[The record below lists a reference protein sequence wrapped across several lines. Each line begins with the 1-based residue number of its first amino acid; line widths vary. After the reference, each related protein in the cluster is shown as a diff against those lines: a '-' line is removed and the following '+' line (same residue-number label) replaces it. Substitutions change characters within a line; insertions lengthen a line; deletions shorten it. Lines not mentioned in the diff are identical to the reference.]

1 MRLRLAIVALAAA
14 TAVVLAPAARADF
27 AVLRSGQRLHITS
40 YERRGDRVIL
50 RVEGGEVEISADDL
64 VAIEPEEFL
73 PVVHTPP
80 LPPPVTEVI
89 EDTARRYGL
98 DPALVSSV
106 VAVESNF
113 NPQAVSRR
121 NAQGLMQLM
130 PQTADKLGVANAF
143 DPVQNVDGGAR
154 YLKWLMDWYKD
165 LGLSLA
171 AYNAGPQQVAHYGG
185 VPPFSETISYVRKV
199 QREYLR
205 RKLAEAARKP
215 SANHTAKPPAKPAKS
230 SNGTGS

>member
-1 MRLRLAIVALAAA
+1 MLVALAVAA
-14 TAVVLAPAARADF
+14 AAAPAARADF
-27 AVLRSGQRLHITS
+27 AVLRNGQRLHISS

-50 RVEGGEVEISADDL
+50 RVEGGEVEISAADL

-73 PVVHTPP
+73 PVVHSAPQ
-80 LPPPVTEVI
+80 PPPVGELI

-106 VAVESNF
+106 VAVESDF
-113 NPQAVSRR
+113 NPKAVSRR
-121 NAQGLMQLM
+121 NARGLMQLM
-130 PQTADKLGVANAF
+130 PETADKLGVTNVF
-143 DPVQNVDGGAR
+143 DPVQNVDGGTR

-171 AYNAGPQQVAHYGG
+171 AYNAGPQQVARYGG
-185 VPPFSETISYVRKV
+185 VPPFAETISYVRKV

-205 RKLAEAARKP
+205 RKLADAAGKTP
-215 SANHTAKPPAKPAKS
+215 ANRAAKTPAKPVQGGRENRSLPPGVAK
-230 SNGTGS
+230 

>member
-1 MRLRLAIVALAAA
+1 MRLRLVLIALAVAA
-14 TAVVLAPAARADF
+14 AVAPTARAEF

-40 YERRGDRVIL
+40 YEQRGDRVIL
-50 RVEGGEVEISADDL
+50 RVDGGEVEISATDL

-80 LPPPVTEVI
+80 QAPPVGELI

-121 NAQGLMQLM
+121 NARGLMQLM
-130 PQTADKLGVANAF
+130 PETADQLGVTNAF
-143 DPVQNVDGGAR
+143 DPVQNVNGGAR
-154 YLKWLMDWYKD
+154 YLKWLMDWYND

-185 VPPFSETISYVRKV
+185 VPPFAETISYVRKV

-205 RKLAEAARKP
+205 RKLADAARK
-215 SANHTAKPPAKPAKS
+215 ANTSHAAKPPGRPIKS
-230 SNGTGS
+230 SSETGS